1 MLLNCIIDG
10 NYILSRLVFTL
21 HKNNLLYGA
30 LYQSLEN
37 TITNY
42 RKIYP
47 FTCVYLVSD
56 SKEKSWRKS
65 LNSNYKSNRKKDS
78 DIDWNF
84 VYSTY
89 DEFKKNTKN
98 VKILES
104 PRIEGDDWIS
114 YIVHNTNLKNQSNY
128 IVSNDHDIKQLLKFD
143 LENLWINFMSNQMY
157 NQEKLFLPKNYQI
170 FLNKIKSLDVTNDI
184 FELNDNSEFLA
195 LMNRITHKYELNEID
210 SVHSLL
216 IKLISGDVS
225 DNIQSVYQ
233 TNKSGKVRGIG
244 QKGAQSIYNDYV
256 IEFGEPEIS
265 DPDLFENIADIIC
278 EKKKISKT
286 NIEPIV
292 NRINHN
298 MRLIDLRID
307 NFPNEVVDS
316 MSRVFY
322 NK

>member
-1 MLLNCIIDG
+1 
-10 NYILSRLVFTL
+10 
-21 HKNNLLYGA
+21 
-30 LYQSLEN
+30 
-37 TITNY
+37 
-42 RKIYP
+42 
-47 FTCVYLVSD
+47 
-56 SKEKSWRKS
+56 
-65 LNSNYKSNRKKDS
+65 
-78 DIDWNF
+78 
-84 VYSTY
+84 
-89 DEFKKNTKN
+89 
-98 VKILES
+98 
-104 PRIEGDDWIS
+104 
-114 YIVHNTNLKNQSNY
+114 
-128 IVSNDHDIKQLLKFD
+128 
-143 LENLWINFMSNQMY
+143 MSNQMY

-170 FLNKIKSLDVTNDI
+170 FLNKVKSLDVTNDI

-307 NFPNEVVDS
+307 NFPNEVIDS
-316 MSRVFY
+316 MTRVFY